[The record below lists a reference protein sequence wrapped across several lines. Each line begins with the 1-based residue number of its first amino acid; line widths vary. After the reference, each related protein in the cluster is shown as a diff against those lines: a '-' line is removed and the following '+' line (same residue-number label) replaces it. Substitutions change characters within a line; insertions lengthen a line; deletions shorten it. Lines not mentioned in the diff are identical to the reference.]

1 MNGAPEPKTGE
12 LNSLEVSAASR
23 SRHFDVAGTN
33 YPHVRISQGFF
44 VFAIV
49 AALALAPHLLTQ
61 DRTSNFLVYIA
72 AALALGGLTVTRRGQ
87 RGASASF
94 SSRIRA
100 ALSGEQWTTLA
111 VFAAFLAFYGGTMF
125 DPSPYNEQVR
135 QAFAFVHGHTYI
147 DAPQSFIEHAQV
159 GPYSYAIHPPLPAI
173 VLMPF
178 TAIWGMD
185 TNQTE
190 FSVVIGAIDIA
201 LAWILLGRLKVSP
214 NPRVWLTVFFGLGN
228 ILWYETVIGT
238 TWALPMNFALL
249 FQLATL
255 IELFGEARPLWLGIY
270 AALTALARY
279 DLALAAPVYPIIAMA
294 RGRKFTEMFAM
305 VPPFLVAGA
314 LFVGFNEVR
323 YHALFD
329 VGILKV
335 ARDQGYPGAFGL
347 QYFPGNL
354 YTLLFMA
361 PTVNGTFPYIHPV
374 FGGQALPLTSP
385 AFVLA
390 LRPSFKRLTVSMMG
404 LCAVLVAIPALF
416 HFTNGFAQFGT
427 RLYLPTF
434 PFLFVMMAMG
444 MRRRTDQLSKILIC
458 ASIFLITFGVW
469 QIRVWGLNGP

>member
-1 MNGAPEPKTGE
+1 M
-12 LNSLEVSAASR
+12 
-23 SRHFDVAGTN
+23 
-33 YPHVRISQGFF
+33 
-44 VFAIV
+44 FATF
-49 AALALAPHLLTQ
+49 LAL
-61 DRTSNFLVYIA
+61 Y
-72 AALALGGLTVTRRGQ
+72 
-87 RGASASF
+87 GA
-94 SSRIRA
+94 
-100 ALSGEQWTTLA
+100 
-111 VFAAFLAFYGGTMF
+111 TMF
-125 DPSPYNEQVR
+125 EPSPYNEQVR

-147 DAPQSFIEHAQV
+147 DAPQSFIEHAQI

-190 FSVVIGAIDIA
+190 FSVVIGAIDVA
-201 LAWILLGRLKVSP
+201 LAWILLGRLNVNS
-214 NPRVWLTVFFGLGN
+214 NPRVWLTLFFGMGN

-249 FQLATL
+249 LQLASL

-279 DLALAAPVYPIIAMA
+279 DLALAAPVYAIVAMA
-294 RGRKFTEMFAM
+294 RGRKLTEMFAM
-305 VPPFLVAGA
+305 IPPFLVAGA
-314 LFVGFNEVR
+314 IFIGFNEVR
-323 YHALFD
+323 YHTLFD

-335 ARDQGYPGAFGL
+335 ARDQGYSGAFGIK
-347 QYFPGNL
+347 YFPGNF

-361 PTVNGTFPYIHPV
+361 PTVNGSFPYIHPV
-374 FGGQALPLTSP
+374 FSGQALILTSP

-404 LCAVLVAIPALF
+404 LGAVLVALPALF

-434 PFLFVMMAMG
+434 PFLFVMMAIG
-444 MRRRTDQLSKILIC
+444 MRRRTDQLSKILISI
-458 ASIFLITFGVW
+458 SIFLIGFGVW
-469 QIRVWGLNGP
+469 HIHVWGLNGP